1 MEFSWGLIYLLDT
14 ILKGFQYG
22 WIILIS
28 LLIII
33 IFLSIKR
40 KSIKHYKQIIAILI
54 LVSVFIIFTSRLWG
68 PKFYTNII
76 NTQINN
82 KESMIE
88 EKLEKKY
95 NKNFTFL
102 SKGKTKIT
110 DPYAGSTLGQ
120 DITYD
125 YSVTYKF
132 KDDDGVIAIVEYK
145 KDSGWDYYQ
154 VKRAEYD
161 IEQAIYSYAKKIGI
175 QDEFY
180 VKELNRFE
188 SINDSKLDLPPIDD
202 FINREMGISDSL
214 LFVMP
219 KEIKNSKSFIFKA
232 LETILTGKQRLTV
245 CEYVV
250 AEDEY
255 KKITNYYESDKV
267 KNNIVEDLDYDMD
280 KKNIIKYQYYDY
292 SAYKQKS
299 NKTTNF

>member
-1 MEFSWGLIYLLDT
+1 MEFSWGVIYLLDT

-54 LVSVFIIFTSRLWG
+54 LGFVFILFTSRLWG

-76 NTQINN
+76 NIQINN

-110 DPYAGSTLGQ
+110 DPYSGSSLGQ

-154 VKRAEYD
+154 VKRSEYD
-161 IEQAIYSYAKKIGI
+161 IEQAIYSYSKKIGI

-188 SINDSKLDLPPIDD
+188 SIKESKLDLPPIDD

-219 KEIKNSKSFIFKA
+219 KEIKNSKNFIFQA
-232 LETILTGKQRLTV
+232 LETILTGNQSLTV
-245 CEYVV
+245 YEYVIT
-250 AEDEY
+250 EDEY
-255 KKITNYYESDKV
+255 KRITNYYESDIVRK
-267 KNNIVEDLDYDMD
+267 NIVESLDYDMN
-280 KKNIIKYQYYDY
+280 KKNIIKYQFYDY